1 MGLPAG
7 CPGSHGGSVGDEAA
21 VTRAALGFQR
31 TRTRPL
37 GWDTHKRLGEPT
49 VSSERHRVR
58 SPVGRQRR
66 GTAGARGG
74 RGRRGLAQG
83 ATKGPR
89 RSGATVAG
97 CGSFEGTEAGL
108 GPAGL
113 WRWWWVGAGC
123 CHPTWSCA
131 HGRPRRRA
139 PRSQARGV
147 TTAASAPA
155 APPQPPAQP
164 PSACLSR
171 GWLSWPGHPDTLP
184 AMRRDNRFCPH
195 ERGSPSSPSL
205 YAQ

>member
-31 TRTRPL
+31 TRTRPP

-89 RSGATVAG
+89 RSGATVAA

-113 WRWWWVGAGC
+113 WLAVVVGGC
-123 CHPTWSCA
+123 WLLSPHVVLCT
-131 HGRPRRRA
+131 RP
-139 PRSQARGV
+139 SQAPCPSLPGQRSDHRGLGPGSSS
-147 TTAASAPA
+147 AAPGPA
-155 APPQPPAQP
+155 ALGLPVSRVAFLAWSPRHSPGYETGQPLLPP
-164 PSACLSR
+164 
-171 GWLSWPGHPDTLP
+171 
-184 AMRRDNRFCPH
+184 
-195 ERGSPSSPSL
+195 
-205 YAQ
+205 

>member
-74 RGRRGLAQG
+74 RGRRGSAQG

-97 CGSFEGTEAGL
+97 CGSFKGTEAGL

-113 WRWWWVGAGC
+113 WLAVVVGGAGC

-131 HGRPRRRA
+131 HGRPSCRA

-164 PSACLSR
+164 PLACLSQ
-171 GWLSWPGHPDTLP
+171 GGFPGLVTPTLSWL
-184 AMRRDNRFCPH
+184 
-195 ERGSPSSPSL
+195 
-205 YAQ
+205 